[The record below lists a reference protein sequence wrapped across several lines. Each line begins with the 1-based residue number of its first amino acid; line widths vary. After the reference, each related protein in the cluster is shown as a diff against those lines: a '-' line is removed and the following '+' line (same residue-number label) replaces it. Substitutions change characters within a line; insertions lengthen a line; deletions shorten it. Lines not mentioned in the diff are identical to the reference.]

1 MQQLGDGIVSMGNTK
16 IRCRMTKLKY
26 ESACRCKVQHSLLHT
41 RYALLSR
48 YKEKYLN

>member
-16 IRCRMTKLKY
+16 IRCRMTKLKC

-41 RYALLSR
+41 
-48 YKEKYLN
+48 EKYAIKF